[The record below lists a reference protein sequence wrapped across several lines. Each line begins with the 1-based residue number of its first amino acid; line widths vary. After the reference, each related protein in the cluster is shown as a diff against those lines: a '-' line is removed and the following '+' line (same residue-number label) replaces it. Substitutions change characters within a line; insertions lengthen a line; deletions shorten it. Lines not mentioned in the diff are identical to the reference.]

1 MSLYYAKISW
11 ARKEDEDFG
20 GKKYS
25 SEHNWHFDGGVTV
38 PATAS
43 HHIVPLPFS
52 NPNNVDPEQAF
63 IAALSSCHML
73 FFLDLASR
81 KKFAIDQYVD
91 NAEGVLEK
99 VSHGKIAMTTV
110 TLKPKIIFSGDKRP
124 TQEDIATLHHKAHEL
139 CFIANSVTTEIKI
152 ET

>member
-1 MSLYYAKISW
+1 MSLYYAKIAW
-11 ARKEDEDFG
+11 TLKDDEDFID
-20 GKKYS
+20 KKYS
-25 SEHNWHFDGGVTV
+25 REHHWHFDGGVTV

-52 NPNNVDPEQAF
+52 NPDNVDPEQAF
-63 IAALSSCHML
+63 IASLSSCHML

-81 KKFAIDQYVD
+81 KKYIVEEYID

-110 TLKPKIIFSGDKRP
+110 TLKPKITFSDDNQP
-124 TQEDIATLHHKAHEL
+124 TQEDIDTLHHKAHEL
-139 CFIANSVTTEIKI
+139 CFIANSVKTEIII

>member
-1 MSLYYAKISW
+1 MSLYYAKITW
-11 ARKEDEDFG
+11 ARKNDEDFI

-25 SEHNWHFDGGVTV
+25 REHQWHFDGGVTV

-52 NPNNVDPEQAF
+52 NPDNVDPEQAF
-63 IAALSSCHML
+63 IASLSSCHML

-81 KKFAIDQYVD
+81 KKYTVEEYIDH
-91 NAEGVLEK
+91 AEGVLEK

-110 TLKPKIIFSGDKRP
+110 TLKPKITFSGEKQPNQEEIDK
-124 TQEDIATLHHKAHEL
+124 LHHKAHDL
-139 CFIANSVTTEIKI
+139 CFIANSVKTKI
-152 ET
+152 EINT